1 MMFLLSIENFFMG
14 LNHVWSLLE
23 MQSFQI
29 KVDELHVNVSAIL
42 GKEVQQSNKSLQI
55 LQPLPGFS

>member
-1 MMFLLSIENFFMG
+1 MFLLSIENFFMG

-42 GKEVQQSNKSLQI
+42 GK
-55 LQPLPGFS
+55 